1 MASFV
6 DLIRGLVDD
15 GEELKASARFRLG
28 RLIAKGGMGVV
39 YEAEQI
45 GAYGFS
51 KKVALKL
58 IEPSTSGQAEVVK
71 AFIGEARLVARLV
84 HPNIA
89 QVYNLGRT
97 SNHIFIVME
106 FVHGLNCQELLAR
119 LASQGARLPRDFAV
133 YIVHRVLRGLA
144 YAHGLTGDDGKPL
157 GLVHRDAHLRNILVS
172 FQGDVKLTDFGIA
185 RARGFLPKDSPD
197 VIVGRPDFMS
207 PEQITGKALDLRSDV
222 FTAGVALA
230 TLLLNQNPFAGENLD
245 DTRRRIT
252 EAPLPNFETLDSR
265 IDPELHDILRRAL
278 ERDPAQR
285 YASAEAMM
293 NDVERYLFINR
304 VGPNTESLRRFMQD
318 FQRPVDDDTRIL
330 RRDELDMPPLED
342 TEHMVLP
349 ASNSL
354 PLVGV

>member
-1 MASFV
+1 M
-6 DLIRGLVDD
+6 
-15 GEELKASARFRLG
+15 
-28 RLIAKGGMGVV
+28 

-45 GAYGFS
+45 GAYGFA

-58 IEPSTSGQAEVVK
+58 IEPSTAGQAEVVK

-106 FVHGLNCQELLAR
+106 LVHGMNCQELLAR
-119 LASQGARLPRDFAV
+119 LASQGSRLPRDFAV
-133 YIVHRVLRGLA
+133 YIVHRMLRGLS
-144 YAHGLTGDDGKPL
+144 YAHSLAGDDGKPL

-172 FQGDVKLTDFGIA
+172 YQGDVKLTDFGIA

-230 TLLLNQNPFAGENLD
+230 TLLLNHNPFAGENLE

-252 EAPLPNFETLDSR
+252 VAPLPDFAVLDSR
-265 IDPELHDILRRAL
+265 IDPELCDILRRSL
-278 ERDPAQR
+278 ERDPDKR
-285 YASAEAMM
+285 FSSAEAMM
-293 NDVERYLFINR
+293 NDLERYLFINR

-318 FQRPVDDDTRIL
+318 FLKPADDDTRIL
-330 RRDELDMPPLED
+330 SRAELDMPPLQETED
-342 TEHMVLP
+342 LVLP
-349 ASNSL
+349 PTQSL
-354 PLVGV
+354 PMV

>member
-15 GEELKASARFRLG
+15 GEELNAAARFRLG
-28 RLIAKGGMGVV
+28 KLIAKGGMGVV

-58 IEPSTSGQAEVVK
+58 IEPSTAGQAEVVK

-106 FVHGLNCQELLAR
+106 YVHSLNCQKLLAR
-119 LASQGARLPRDFAV
+119 LAGQGARLPRDFAV

-144 YAHGLTGDDGKPL
+144 YAHGLRGDDGKPL
-157 GLVHRDAHLRNILVS
+157 GIVHRDAHLRNILVS

-207 PEQITGKALDLRSDV
+207 PEQITGQPLDLRSDV
-222 FTAGVALA
+222 FTAGVVLA

-252 EAPLPNFETLDSR
+252 TASLPNFAALDSR
-265 IDPELHDILRRAL
+265 IDPELHDILQRAL
-278 ERDPAQR
+278 EREPAQR

-318 FQRPVDDDTRIL
+318 FQGPVNDDTRIL
-330 RRDELDMPPLED
+330 SRAALDIPPLDE

-349 ASNSL
+349 ATNSL
-354 PLVGV
+354 PLVGG

>member
-15 GEELKASARFRLG
+15 GEELKATARFRLG
-28 RLIAKGGMGVV
+28 KLIAKGGMGVV

-45 GAYGFS
+45 GAYGFA

-58 IEPSTSGQAEVVK
+58 IEPSTSGQAEVIK

-97 SNHIFIVME
+97 ANHIFIVME
-106 FVHGLNCQELLAR
+106 HIHGLNCQDLLAR
-119 LASQGARLPRDFAV
+119 LAAQGARLPRDFAV

-144 YAHGLTGDDGKPL
+144 YAHDISGEDGKPL

-172 FQGDVKLTDFGIA
+172 YQGDVKLTDFGIA
-185 RARGFLPKDSPD
+185 RAQGFLPKDSPD
-197 VIVGRPDFMS
+197 VIIGRPDFMS
-207 PEQITGKALDLRSDV
+207 PEQITGQPLDQRSDV

-230 TLLLNQNPFAGENLD
+230 TLLLNHNPFAGEDLE

-252 EAPLPNFETLDSR
+252 TAPLPDFTVLDSR
-265 IDPELHDILRRAL
+265 VDGELCDILRKSL
-278 ERDPAQR
+278 ERDPAKR
-285 YASAEAMM
+285 YAGAEAMM

-304 VGPNTESLRRFMQD
+304 VGPNTESLRRFMQELMT
-318 FQRPVDDDTRIL
+318 PLEETRTL
-330 RRDELDMPPLED
+330 RRED
-342 TEHMVLP
+342 FSDSTHMVLP
-349 ASNSL
+349 ATTVL
-354 PLVGV
+354 PMVGN

>member
-28 RLIAKGGMGVV
+28 KLIAKGGMGVV

-45 GAYGFS
+45 GAYGFA

-58 IEPSTSGQAEVVK
+58 LEPSTSGQAEVVK

-106 FVHGLNCQELLAR
+106 YVHGLNCQELLAR
-119 LASQGARLPRDFAV
+119 LASHGARLPRDFAV
-133 YIVHRVLRGLA
+133 YIVHRVLRGLS
-144 YAHGLTGDDGKPL
+144 YAHGLSGDDGKPL

-172 FQGDVKLTDFGIA
+172 YQGDVKLTDFGIA

-207 PEQITGKALDLRSDV
+207 PEQITGKPLDLRSDV

-230 TLLLNQNPFAGENLD
+230 TLLLNHNPFAGEDLE
-245 DTRRRIT
+245 DTRRRLT
-252 EAPLPNFETLDSR
+252 TAPLPDFARLDTR
-265 IDPELHDILRRAL
+265 IDPELCQILQRAL

-285 YASAEAMM
+285 YPSAEAMM

-318 FQRPVDDDTRIL
+318 LLMPLDDTRIL
-330 RRDELDMPPLED
+330 RRADFDIPPMED

-349 ASNSL
+349 GTDSL

>member
-28 RLIAKGGMGVV
+28 KLIAKGGMGVV

-45 GAYGFS
+45 GAYGFA

-58 IEPSTSGQAEVVK
+58 IEPSTAGQSEVVK

-106 FVHGLNCQELLAR
+106 HVHGLNCQELLAR

-144 YAHGLTGDDGKPL
+144 YAHSLTGDDGKPL

-185 RARGFLPKDSPD
+185 RARGFLPKESPD

-230 TLLLNQNPFAGENLD
+230 TLLLNHNPFAGENLD

-252 EAPLPNFETLDSR
+252 EAPLPDFAVLDSR
-265 IDPELHDILRRAL
+265 IDPELRQILQRAL

-285 YASAEAMM
+285 YPSAEAMM
-293 NDVERYLFINR
+293 DDVERYLFINR

-318 FQRPVDDDTRIL
+318 FLTSVDDTRIL
-330 RRDELDMPPLED
+330 NRADLDVPPLED
-342 TEHMVLP
+342 TEHMILP

>member
-28 RLIAKGGMGVV
+28 KLIAKGGMGVV

-45 GAYGFS
+45 GAYGFT

-58 IEPSTSGQAEVVK
+58 IEPSTSGQSEVVK

-106 FVHGLNCQELLAR
+106 YVHSLNCQELLAR

-144 YAHGLTGDDGKPL
+144 YAHGLRGDDGKPL

-207 PEQITGKALDLRSDV
+207 PEQITGQPLDLRSDV

-230 TLLLNQNPFAGENLD
+230 TLLLNHNPFAGESLD
-245 DTRRRIT
+245 DTRHRLT
-252 EAPLPNFETLDSR
+252 TAPLPNFAVMDSR
-265 IDPELHDILRRAL
+265 IDAELHEILRRAL
-278 ERDPAQR
+278 ERDPAAR

-304 VGPNTESLRRFMQD
+304 VGPNTESLRRFMQE
-318 FQRPVDDDTRIL
+318 FLRPADEDTKVLSRA
-330 RRDELDMPPLED
+330 DLDIPPLED
-342 TEHMVLP
+342 TQQTVLSP
-349 ASNSL
+349 SSAL

>member
-6 DLIRGLVDD
+6 DLIRGLVDN
-15 GEELKASARFRLG
+15 GEELKATARFRLG
-28 RLIAKGGMGVV
+28 KLIAKGGMGVV

-45 GAYGFS
+45 GAYGFA

-58 IEPSTSGQAEVVK
+58 IEPSTSGQSEVVK

-106 FVHGLNCQELLAR
+106 HIHGLNCQELLAR
-119 LASQGARLPRDFAV
+119 LAAQGARLPRDFAV
-133 YIVHRVLRGLA
+133 YIMHRVLRGLA
-144 YAHGLTGDDGKPL
+144 YAHDLAGEDGRPL

-172 FQGDVKLTDFGIA
+172 YQGDVKLTDFGIA

-197 VIVGRPDFMS
+197 VIIGRPDFMS
-207 PEQITGKALDLRSDV
+207 PEQITGQPLDQRSDV

-230 TLLLNQNPFAGENLD
+230 TLLLNHNPFAGENLD
-245 DTRRRIT
+245 DTRHRIT
-252 EAPLPNFETLDSR
+252 EAPLPDFAVLDSR
-265 IDPELHDILRRAL
+265 VDGELCDILCKSL
-278 ERDPAQR
+278 ERDPAKR

-293 NDVERYLFINR
+293 ADVERYLFINR

-318 FQRPVDDDTRIL
+318 LVAPADDTR
-330 RRDELDMPPLED
+330 
-342 TEHMVLP
+342 
-349 ASNSL
+349 
-354 PLVGV
+354 

>member
-28 RLIAKGGMGVV
+28 KLIAKGGMGVV

-45 GAYGFS
+45 GAYGFT

-58 IEPSTSGQAEVVK
+58 IEPSTSGQPEVVK

-106 FVHGLNCQELLAR
+106 YVHSLNCQELLAR

-144 YAHGLTGDDGKPL
+144 YAHGLRGDDGKPL

-207 PEQITGKALDLRSDV
+207 PEQITGQPLDLRSDV

-230 TLLLNQNPFAGENLD
+230 TLLLNHNPFAGESLD
-245 DTRRRIT
+245 DTRHRLT
-252 EAPLPNFETLDSR
+252 TAPLPNFAVLDSR
-265 IDPELHDILRRAL
+265 IDAELHEILRRAL

-285 YASAEAMM
+285 YATAEAMM

-304 VGPNTESLRRFMQD
+304 VGPNTESLRRFMQE
-318 FQRPVDDDTRIL
+318 FLRPADEDTKVLSRA
-330 RRDELDMPPLED
+330 DLDIPPLED
-342 TEHMVLP
+342 TQQTVLSP
-349 ASNSL
+349 SSAL

>member
-15 GEELKASARFRLG
+15 GDELKATARFRLG
-28 RLIAKGGMGVV
+28 KLIAKGGMGVV

-45 GAYGFS
+45 GAYGFT

-58 IEPSTSGQAEVVK
+58 IEPSTSGQSEVIK

-89 QVYNLGRT
+89 QVFNLGRT

-106 FVHGLNCQELLAR
+106 HVHGLNCQDLLAR
-119 LASQGARLPRDFAV
+119 LAAQGTRLPRDFAV

-144 YAHGLTGDDGKPL
+144 YAHDQAGDDGKPM

-172 FQGDVKLTDFGIA
+172 YQGDVKLTDFGIA

-207 PEQITGKALDLRSDV
+207 PEQITGQPLDQRSDV

-230 TLLLNQNPFAGENLD
+230 TLLLQQNPFAGETLE

-252 EAPLPNFETLDSR
+252 EASLPKFGQLDSR
-265 IDPELHDILRRAL
+265 IDPELEQILTCSL
-278 ERDPAQR
+278 ERDPARR
-285 YASAEAMM
+285 YPSAGGMM
-293 NDVERYLFINR
+293 DAIERYLFINR
-304 VGPNTESLRRFMQD
+304 AGPNTESLRRFMQD
-318 FQRPVDDDTRIL
+318 LIVPIHDTRIL
-330 RRDELDMPPLED
+330 TRADLEELEKIDQA
-342 TEHMVLP
+342 VLP
-349 ASNSL
+349 STSSL
-354 PLVGV
+354 PLLSN